1 MVLALL
7 TGAGYWLL
15 KSASI
20 TDTSVK
26 KQGVEAIG
34 PVQETNPPKPDA
46 AKSDPGKS
54 DTSSPSPLATGY

>member
-1 MVLALL
+1 MALL
-7 TGAGYWLL
+7 TSAGYWLL
-15 KSASI
+15 KSNNN

-34 PVQETNPPKPDA
+34 QGQDTNPPKPDA
-46 AKSDPGKS
+46 AKS